1 MTIRQRIPAI
11 QYPFSYMKFSKAA
24 SPTKWGSSMNTM
36 MQEMNKLKIVCC
48 RENKT
53 RHSPPPQVHNYNVS
67 PNPTNIPHAWMSYNT
82 DPAWVIYRLQ
92 LGSYDRVNK
101 SWMLSQE
108 TVTEYNISIANQH
121 AIKLWRKM
129 ECGEKL

>member
-1 MTIRQRIPAI
+1 
-11 QYPFSYMKFSKAA
+11 MKFSKAA

-48 RENKT
+48 REHKT
-53 RHSPPPQVHNYNVS
+53 RHSPPPQVHNGYNAS
-67 PNPTNIPHAWMSYNT
+67 PNPTNVPHAWLSYNT
-82 DPAWVIYRLQ
+82 DIPAWVIYRLQ